1 MDAIAR
7 WINDCNHSDRQR
19 GERLA
24 AEILAAVLAGED
36 LPEEWHIVKTYAGIG
51 DPDSLRVEEIVRDEL
66 STTPVRV

>member
-1 MDAIAR
+1 MDAIAQ
-7 WINDCNHSDRQR
+7 WINDCEQHNQQR
-19 GERLA
+19 GKRLA

-36 LPEEWHIVKTYAGIG
+36 LPEEWYIVETYAGIG